1 MANVI
6 LALLIIFLHAYWI
19 LYALCTYDWNNFEKD
34 QEQAK
39 KDLF

>member
-1 MANVI
+1 MDKLILLLLIVI
-6 LALLIIFLHAYWI
+6 LFGYWI
-19 LYALCTYDWNNFEKD
+19 YSVATYDWTNFEKD

>member
-19 LYALCTYDWNNFEKD
+19 YALSTYDWNNFEKD

>member
-1 MANVI
+1 MANLI
-6 LALLIIFLHAYWI
+6 LVFLIVFLHGYWI
-19 LYALCTYDWNNFEKD
+19 YSMVTYDWSNFEKD